1 MHPNA
6 LPNRLRAAST
16 DPLVQHAAAVIEE
29 LYASGDIPLHE
40 VLRSIA
46 QHAIAACALLYP
58 VDAEQPTGR
67 IWKARCR
74 HCSASILR
82 RDGQDWWQDDRGLV
96 RCMKLPISEI
106 GANHPSVPGHE
117 PMPAGLA
124 GAPTEAH
131 P

>member
-16 DPLVQHAAAVIEE
+16 DPLVQAAANVIEE
-29 LYASGDIPLHE
+29 LCATSDIPLAE
-40 VLRSIA
+40 VLQSVA
-46 QHAIAACALLYP
+46 QHALAAHAALRSP
-58 VDAEQPTGR
+58 ITAPPAGR

-82 RDGQDWWQDDRGLV
+82 RDGQDWWQDERGLV
-96 RCMKLPISEI
+96 RCMKLPPNEI
-106 GANHPSVPGHE
+106 GVNRPSVPGHE

-124 GAPTEAH
+124 GAPTEASY
-131 P
+131 